1 MDPITIHNPAVKGF
15 DEQAIISKYLRANS
29 LELSN
34 YLSDINEPHYLFW
47 SKAQYRKPPEGY
59 TEKEAWLTA
68 RLLRKMSSTT
78 GPIIAQDGEHFT
90 WNKLGGFDEILH
102 DIDLKTGG
110 KFLVNAANIEDR
122 QKFLS
127 RGIIE
132 EAIASSQLEG
142 ASTTRK
148 YAKKMIAENKKP
160 RNKSEW
166 MIFNNYQTMMAIDE
180 DYKERPMSLE
190 LLLEMHAQLTKNAME
205 PGDEGEV
212 GKLRDEGEVI
222 HVVYNDRIAYETPSR
237 KFVDEQLRQFIKYAN
252 DNTKFLHPIIKA
264 TILHYWVGYLHP
276 FVDGNGRLARSVFYW
291 YLLKNDYWGMA
302 YIPISMVLKRSKKQ
316 YTYAYIYSEQD
327 NHDLT
332 YFIDFSLR
340 RIKRALQEFDEYV
353 AGLQEENRLIE
364 LKLKNVLMLNDRQ
377 KQLVYYLVSDT
388 TNYVSELS
396 HRTMNG
402 VARNTARSDLASLCD
417 KDLLDKIKEGKH
429 VRYYA
434 SKKLF
439 KLINKPV
446 KMGQSRPSSNTDK
459 NGNNKRN
466 QARLF

>member
-1 MDPITIHNPAVKGF
+1 MEPIIIHSPTVKGF
-15 DEQAIISKYLRANS
+15 DQQAIINKYLHANS
-29 LELSN
+29 ASLSS

-68 RLLRKMSSTT
+68 RLLRKMSATT
-78 GPIIAQDGEHFT
+78 SPIVAQDGERFT

-110 KFLVNAANIEDR
+110 KFLINARNIEDR

-160 RNKSEW
+160 KNKSEW

-180 DYKERPMSLE
+180 DYKERAMSLE
-190 LLLEMHAQLTKNAME
+190 LLLEMHSQLTKNAME
-205 PGDEGEV
+205 PGDEREV

-222 HVVYNDRIAYETPSR
+222 HVVYNGKIAYVTPPR
-237 KFVDEQLRQFIKYAN
+237 DFVDEQLQRFVKYAN
-252 DNTKFLHPIIKA
+252 DNTTFIHPIIKA

-332 YFIDFSLR
+332 YFVDFSLR

-353 AGLQEENRLIE
+353 AGLQEENKLIE
-364 LKLKNVLMLNDRQ
+364 LKLRNVAILNERQ
-377 KQLVYYLVSDT
+377 KQLVYYLVSDAT
-388 TNYVSELS
+388 HYVSELS

-402 VARNTARSDLASLCD
+402 IARNTARSDLASLCD
-417 KDLLDKIKEGKH
+417 KSLLDRVREGKH

-439 KLINKPV
+439 RLIDKPV
-446 KMGQSRPSSNTDK
+446 KAVESSASATDGANESGSQK
-459 NGNNKRN
+459 
-466 QARLF
+466 QAKLF